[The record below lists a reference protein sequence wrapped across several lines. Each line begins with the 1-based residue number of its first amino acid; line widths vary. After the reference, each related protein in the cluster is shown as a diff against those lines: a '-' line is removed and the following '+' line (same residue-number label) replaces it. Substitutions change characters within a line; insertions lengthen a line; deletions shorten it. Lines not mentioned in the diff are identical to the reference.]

1 MVKGD
6 TVVERRNFGMVLPS
20 RNLISKP
27 QSSLLDQK
35 EKIGKVQTLQ
45 FVTLRHAHVNKGRRK
60 GSQSDNK

>member
-6 TVVERRNFGMVLPS
+6 TVVERKNIGMVLSS

-27 QSSLLDQK
+27 QSSFVYK
-35 EKIGKVQTLQ
+35 ARKNKMVSYRLQ

-60 GSQSDNK
+60 ES